1 MNKLKLLNMSISMVK
16 HSKLRSWLTII
27 GIVVGVASVI
37 TIISTGELFQD
48 KVSETIESFG
58 GSTISLQARSNGG
71 SSVNDKD
78 PELTRTDVMVLQ
90 GLPVVKYVNPKVS
103 VFAEA
108 TYGTKKTN
116 FYVEGVDPGVW
127 PQISDQ
133 ELLEGRMF
141 TASDRNVILI
151 TNDIAENSFDR
162 EVGLNQMIN
171 LNGKSFRVIGIL
183 DDNRGMS
190 SFMSS
195 GVYIPYK
202 MAYEI
207 PEKEGIT
214 TSKKRDVYDSIEIKL
229 ADNADYN
236 YSMNLIKKALRTS
249 RHVTESNEDFS
260 IFSSKD
266 ILEGTQDLLNYVT
279 IFLAFIAGIA
289 LLVGSLGIANT
300 MFTSVMEKTKEIGIM
315 KAIGAKNRDILM
327 LFLFNSALIGLI
339 GGILG
344 AIIGIAITQVVA
356 YAIAMQME
364 TSYEFVV
371 SINGIIISL
380 GVSILAGLISG
391 VVPAYNASKLKP
403 VDALRHD

>member
-1 MNKLKLLNMSISMVK
+1 MSINMVK
-16 HSKLRSWLTII
+16 NSKLRSWLTII

-48 KVSETIESFG
+48 KVSETITSFG
-58 GSTISLQARSNGG
+58 GSTISIHAQSNGE
-71 SSVNDKD
+71 SSIHDKD

-133 ELLEGRMF
+133 KLLEGRMF
-141 TASDRNVILI
+141 SPSDRNVILI
-151 TNDIAENSFDR
+151 TKDVAENSFDR

-190 SFMSS
+190 SFFAS

-207 PEKEGIT
+207 PEKEGLSRT
-214 TSKKRDVYDSIEIKL
+214 KKRDVYDSIEIKL
-229 ADNADYN
+229 VDDADYN
-236 YSMNLIKKALRTS
+236 YSMNSIKKALRTS
-249 RHVTESNEDFS
+249 RHVTESNEDFT

-266 ILEGTQDLLNYVT
+266 ILEGTKDILNYIT

-300 MFTSVMEKTKEIGIM
+300 MFTSVLEKTKEIGIM

-339 GGILG
+339 GGMLG
-344 AIIGIAITQVVA
+344 AIIGIVITQIVA
-356 YAIAMQME
+356 YAIAMQMQ
-364 TSYEFVV
+364 TPYEFVI

-380 GVSILAGLISG
+380 AVSILAGLISG

>member
-1 MNKLKLLNMSISMVK
+1 MNKLKLFNMSIKMVK
-16 HSKLRSWLTII
+16 NSKLRSWLTII
-27 GIVVGVASVI
+27 GIIVGVASVI

-48 KVSETIESFG
+48 KVSETISGFG
-58 GSTISLQARSNGG
+58 GSTISIHAQNNGE
-71 SSVNDKD
+71 SSIHDKD

-133 ELLEGRMF
+133 KLLEGRMF
-141 TASDRNVILI
+141 SPSDRNVILI
-151 TNDIAENSFDR
+151 TKDVAENSFDR
-162 EVGLNQMIN
+162 KVGLNQMIN

-183 DDNRGMS
+183 DDDRGIS
-190 SFMSS
+190 SFFAS

-207 PEKEGIT
+207 PEKEGLSRT
-214 TSKKRDVYDSIEIKL
+214 KKRDVYDSIEIKL
-229 ADNADYN
+229 ADDVDYN
-236 YSMNLIKKALRTS
+236 YSMNSIKKALRTS
-249 RHVTESNEDFS
+249 RHVTESTEDFT

-266 ILEGTQDLLNYVT
+266 ILEGTKDILNYIT
-279 IFLAFIAGIA
+279 LFLAFIAGIA

-300 MFTSVMEKTKEIGIM
+300 MFTSVLEKTKEIGIM
-315 KAIGAKNRDILM
+315 KSIGAKNRDILM

-344 AIIGIAITQVVA
+344 AIIGIAITQVIA
-356 YAIAMQME
+356 YAIAMQMQ
-364 TSYEFVV
+364 TPYTFVI
-371 SINGIIISL
+371 SMNGIIISL
-380 GVSILAGLISG
+380 SVSILAGLISG
-391 VVPAYNASKLKP
+391 VIPAYNASKLKP